1 MAAQFKVATEAEFS
15 QMVDQQRNESTGR
28 MNLFEL
34 LEKTK
39 QAEAQLKLLR
49 DEKEALLKTQ
59 AEEKESAFQK
69 DVVAR
74 MTVLLQDVDFESK
87 FQERIREDRL
97 RLVRIC
103 AEIDNT
109 TANGFF
115 ALKRAVSRQDVEFL
129 EFKYPHLRVVRRYD
143 DSIIAWGQE

>member
-103 AEIDNT
+103 AEIDT
-109 TANGFF
+109 STANGFT
-115 ALKRAVSRQDVEFL
+115 ALERAVSDRDVEFL
-129 EFKYPHLRVVRRYD
+129 KFKYPHLRVVPRYD
-143 DSIIAWGQE
+143 DCIIAWGQK